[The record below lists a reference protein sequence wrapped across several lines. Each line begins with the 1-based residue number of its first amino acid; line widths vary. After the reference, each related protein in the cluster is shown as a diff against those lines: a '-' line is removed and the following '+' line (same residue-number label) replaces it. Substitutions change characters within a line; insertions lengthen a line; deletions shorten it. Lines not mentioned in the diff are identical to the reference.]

1 MSLSDDRLATLAEL
15 GLLAAALSHELR
27 QPLFAVKS
35 LAQILQQACPEQAE
49 LTTQLLGQVAHIER
63 LVQASSAY
71 ARRGDGVLQPVDPVA
86 CVREALDLVS
96 ARARPRG
103 IELGYEQEP
112 RLPAARAQPTAVV
125 QVLVNLLHNAVL
137 SGERGDHV
145 QVRVMA
151 GEHLVIDVVDT
162 GPGVPAEIRERVFE
176 RFFTTRESSE
186 GTGLGLFLSRQLAR
200 GMGGELELC
209 PSAQG
214 AHFRLTLERWT

>member
-35 LAQILQQACPEQAE
+35 LAQILQRSSPDQAE
-49 LTTQLLGQVAHIER
+49 LTAQLLGQVAHIER
-63 LVQASSAY
+63 LVQASSAF

-86 CVREALDLVS
+86 CVREAMDLVN

-103 IELGYEQEP
+103 IELGYEQGPE
-112 RLPAARAQPTAVV
+112 LPAARAHPTAVV

-137 SGERGDHV
+137 SGARGDHV
-145 QVRVMA
+145 RV
-151 GEHLVIDVVDT
+151 LVSAQERVHVDVVDS
-162 GPGVPAEIRERVFE
+162 GPGVPVELRERIFE
-176 RFFTTRESSE
+176 RFFTTRQQGE
-186 GTGLGLFLSRQLAR
+186 GTGLGLSLSRQLAQ

-209 PSAQG
+209 PSPAG
-214 AHFRLTLERWT
+214 AHFRLTLERWS